1 MSTFE
6 TSLTGIL
13 PTEFCLV
20 DGHREH
26 KESIGPNG
34 MSPAEQVDSLPTQPV
49 GTPNNNI
56 FSIKCRPC

>member
-13 PTEFCLV
+13 PTVLCLV
-20 DGHREH
+20 DGHKEN

-34 MSPAEQVDSLPTQPV
+34 MSPA
-49 GTPNNNI
+49 
-56 FSIKCRPC
+56 